1 MTTAERLWPNLLL
14 DAFSLVGLG
23 LSAMFF
29 IATQRATSARW
40 SAGLRR
46 VPEALMCTLPATAM
60 LLIPIIAI
68 GSARHTLFPW
78 SRPGAF
84 AHDSVIAGKVQYL
97 HGPFVAARIA
107 VVLAVWVLFVA
118 AFRRASLAQDR
129 SADGGLRDH
138 RRLDRLGAGFI
149 VVFALTITLAAYD
162 WLAAL
167 DPGWSSTMF
176 AVYIFAGTFAQ
187 GIAAITLATTRV
199 MRREPLTRQVGGD
212 QLHDLGK
219 LLFAFSIFWAY
230 IWVCQYLLIWYGN
243 IPEEVGHF
251 VTRTN
256 GGWLP
261 LFVANVII
269 NWVIPF
275 LALLSARAKQDPRRL
290 AVVAAIVLVG
300 HWLDLY
306 VLIMPSAWSEPRFG
320 LPEVLLAAGYAALVV
335 WLFRHNAGRAPLVP
349 LNDPMLAADEAAGG
363 HAIRRHAA

>member
-14 DAFSLVGLG
+14 DAFYLVGLG

-243 IPEEVGHF
+243 IPEEVTHY
-251 VTRTN
+251 VTRTR
-256 GGWLP
+256 GRWLP
-261 LFVANVII
+261 LFVLNVVI
-269 NWVIPF
+269 NWVVPF
-275 LALLSARAKQDPRRL
+275 VGLLSAAAKRNPRRL
-290 AVVAAIVLVG
+290 ALVASIVLVG

-306 VLIMPSAWSEPRFG
+306 LVIMPAVWREPHLG
-320 LPEVLLAAGYAALVV
+320 VTELALAAPHAALLIA
-335 WLFRHNAGRAPLVP
+335 LFRHQLARAPLVP
-349 LNDPMLAADEAAGG
+349 VHEPMLPATAAA
-363 HAIRRHAA
+363 RRQIT